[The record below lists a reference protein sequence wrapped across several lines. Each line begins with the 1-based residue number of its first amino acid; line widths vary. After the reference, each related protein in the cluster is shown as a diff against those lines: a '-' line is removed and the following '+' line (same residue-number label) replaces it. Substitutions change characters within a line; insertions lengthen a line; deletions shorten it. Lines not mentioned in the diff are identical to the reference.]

1 MRPIAAKRTRSHTVA
16 NETAWEEEAQW
27 IVSASE
33 HSLSD
38 SLHQRDDDDDD
49 DDDVEAASVP
59 PLLAPVLDANDDPD
73 ATDDAD
79 DAEVEVAG
87 ADDATMPHV
96 HTRTHAAS
104 TVGTCA

>member
-1 MRPIAAKRTRSHTVA
+1 MRPIAAKRTRSQTVA
-16 NETAWEEEAQW
+16 NETAWEEEAPW

-49 DDDVEAASVP
+49 DDNDVEAASVP
-59 PLLAPVLDANDDPD
+59 PLLAPVLDAAETN
-73 ATDDAD
+73 DDAD

-96 HTRTHAAS
+96 HARTHAAS